1 VREEKR
7 LHTEIWFGEEALQP
21 PDLSTEKTATKDRS
35 DILTVLVVDDERLI
49 ADTLSEILA
58 QHGFAAFKAYSGEE
72 AVQLS
77 RALRPEIVLSDVLMP
92 RMSGIDM
99 AIQIQAALPATR
111 IVLFSGQATTAE
123 LLNRAAAEGHTF
135 ELLAKP
141 IHPEE
146 LLKKI
151 REMR

>member
-1 VREEKR
+1 
-7 LHTEIWFGEEALQP
+7 LHTYIWFGDEALQP
-21 PDLSTEKTATKDRS
+21 PDQSTEKTATKDKS
-35 DILTVLVVDDERLI
+35 DIPTVLVVDDERLI
-49 ADTLSEILA
+49 ADTLSEILT

-99 AIQIQAALPATR
+99 AIQIRQVLPATR

-123 LLNRAAAEGHTF
+123 LLKRAAAEGHTF

-151 REMR
+151 RELS